1 MFAGGKTRFS
11 HDEAL
16 IRVLISAAVTV
27 PSKKEIDIYRA
38 LHVSLKLYNIL
49 ESICVSTDVMQI
61 RRRMASITEILFS
74 ISSLPNTRCY
84 IFGSSFEGSSTLTM
98 GSDVDYVYVNC
109 KVPVVC
115 KIESNSNLPYPVG
128 SLLIPDHRFPGYA
141 KLQLIHEGKVSFTN
155 DPEDFRQ
162 PSTPPTH
169 IVTDWD
175 ILADNQNRLCLINTY
190 GSDALVSLKLYRQGP
205 ALTCKGDEKQG
216 PYDSM
221 DAFECDTWPPLA
233 TEWLTRRRKYDWPS
247 SDLIQKIKSYG
258 FIMVNTFHPLSDEKR
273 LQWRLP
279 FSRQERLLV
288 LHFNSAQMKCYV
300 LLKLIKININK
311 EIGEETLTSY
321 HCKTCMFYMLENTPN
336 KMWIPEN
343 LASCLLMCLKQI
355 RLWVMN
361 DNCPNYFI
369 PGENMFDRITNEDF
383 KRKLFEILDN
393 AINSDLERLILAIKT
408 DKLDEIAFENE
419 IPRTLTPPLTNL
431 KHMIDAARTQHN
443 KKGCV
448 LIEVSSLTYY
458 LVFRRNCILK
468 ELFSSNIEIFTKN
481 IRKHLFKLERSNKI
495 FDHFE
500 EETTTAKSLI
510 IPFLQLALLSNTVVK
525 QLLCDENEEIRK
537 TVGSKQWDELQLSGI
552 SKLKQ
557 ASVSLALKNYNDS
570 LHTLFKVSQR
580 RRYSLCTCYKHKS
593 IQPSL
598 DELWNITGCASNI
611 SVEGLLKHIILP
623 CVSFLPTEQL
633 ITPCAINYEMIRSFG
648 VPMIDRDI
656 VIYLWSDW
664 GTVDGTFL
672 TIFLLYLN
680 FKALGQTSDARKS
693 IKKMIWF
700 LNKGSISHRETCLN
714 LLGWVQMGR
723 GNVKLALECFAK
735 SLKAQPSCNAACWHL
750 CFLICCL

>member
-1 MFAGGKTRFS
+1 MLFAGGKNRFS

-16 IRVLISAAVTV
+16 IRVLISAAETV

-38 LHVSLKLYNIL
+38 LSLKLYNIL

-61 RRRMASITEILFS
+61 RRRMSSITETLYS
-74 ISSLPNTRCY
+74 TSSLPNTRCY
-84 IFGSSFEGSSTLTM
+84 IFGSSFEGSSTLHM
-98 GSDVDYVYVNC
+98 GSDVDYVFVNC

-115 KIESNSNLPYPVG
+115 KIESNSNLPYPIG

-141 KLQLIHEGKVSFTN
+141 KLQLIHEGKVRFTN

-169 IVTDWD
+169 IVTNWD
-175 ILADNQNRLCLINTY
+175 IQADNQNRLCLINTY
-190 GSDALVSLKLYRQGP
+190 RSDALASLKLYRQGP

-216 PYDSM
+216 PYDAIA
-221 DAFECDTWPPLA
+221 AFECDAWPPLA

-247 SDLIQKIKSYG
+247 SDLIRKIKSYG
-258 FIMVNTFHPLSDEKR
+258 FILVNTFHPQSDEKH
-273 LQWRLP
+273 LQWRLS

-288 LHFNSAQMKCYV
+288 LHFNSVQMKCYV
-300 LLKLIKININK
+300 LLKLIKNNINK

-321 HCKTCMFYMLENTPN
+321 HCKTCMFYMLENTPK

-343 LASCLLMCLKQI
+343 VASCLLMCLKQI

-383 KRKLFEILDN
+383 KRKLYEILDN
-393 AINSDLERLILAIKT
+393 AINSDLERLILAMNT
-408 DKLDEIAFENE
+408 DKLGDKIAFENE
-419 IPRTLTPPLTNL
+419 IRRTLTPTLTNL
-431 KHMIDAARTQHN
+431 KHMIDSDRTKLN
-443 KKGCV
+443 KNVCI
-448 LIEVSSLTYY
+448 LSEVSSLTYI
-458 LVFRRNCILK
+458 LVFLRNWILK
-468 ELFSSNIEIFTKN
+468 ELFSNSKEIFIKN
-481 IRKHLFKLERSNKI
+481 IRKHLFTVEQSNKF
-495 FDHFE
+495 FDHSE
-500 EETTTAKSLI
+500 EETTTAKFLI
-510 IPFLQLALLSNTVVK
+510 ISFLQLALLSNTVVK
-525 QLLCDENEEIRK
+525 QLCDGNEEIRK
-537 TVGSKQWDELQLSGI
+537 TVRSRQWDELELTGI

-557 ASVSLALKNYNDS
+557 ASVFLALKDYNDS
-570 LHTLFKVSQR
+570 LHILFKVSQR
-580 RRYSLCTCYKHKS
+580 QRYSLCSCYSHKL
-593 IQPSL
+593 IQPSP
-598 DELWNITGCASNI
+598 DDLWNITGCASNI
-611 SVEGLLKHIILP
+611 SVAGLLKHIILP

-656 VIYLWSDW
+656 VIYQWSDW

-680 FKALGQTSDARKS
+680 YKALGQTSDARKS

-714 LLGWVQMGR
+714 LLGWVHMGR
-723 GNVKLALECFAK
+723 GNVKLAVDCFAK